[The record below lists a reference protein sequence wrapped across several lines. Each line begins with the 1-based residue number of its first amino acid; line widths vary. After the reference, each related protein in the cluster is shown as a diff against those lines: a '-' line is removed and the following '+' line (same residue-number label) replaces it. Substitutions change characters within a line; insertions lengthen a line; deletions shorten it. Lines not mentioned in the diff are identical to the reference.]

1 MREALHAVLLLET
14 QCKYYKTS
22 SIIFSSSLLSWRRGR
37 TSKGELTK
45 SVLLKMHSKKQT
57 SVKYYVGIDVGSASV
72 RAALVDE
79 FGTVVAHAEQ
89 PIQIWE
95 PQPDHYEQSSADI
108 WAACCT
114 VTKKVVCGIDASR
127 IRGVGFDATCSLVV
141 VDKQFQPLA
150 VNSEGQNSRNVIM
163 WMDHRA
169 VSQVDRINAT
179 QHRVLSYVGGVMSVE
194 MQPPKL
200 LWIKENLQESC
211 WEKAGYFFD
220 LPDFLSWKATG
231 VTARSL
237 CTLVCKWTYTSD
249 GGWDDSFWNIIGL
262 EDLVKDKYEKIGV
275 IGADVKGHNL
285 PCENQPITSRVAMIC
300 GTSSCHMGVSETPI
314 FVPGVWGPYF
324 SAMVPGLWLNEGGQ
338 SATGKLIEHV
348 VRGHVAFPELQS
360 KAAARA
366 QSIYTY
372 LNSHLDLIKKSLPV
386 GFLTVDLHVW
396 PDFHGNR
403 SPLTDLTLK
412 GMVVGLTLSR
422 GLDELALIYL
432 ATIQAIALGTRHI
445 LETMQAAGHHLNTLF
460 LCGGL
465 SKNPLFVQMHADITG
480 KPVVLSKEV
489 ESVLV
494 GAAILGACASGDFAS
509 IQEAMAKMG
518 KIGRVVQPNHKH
530 KRFYDKKY
538 EVFLKLVEHQ
548 REYRAIMKGF

>member
-1 MREALHAVLLLET
+1 M
-14 QCKYYKTS
+14 
-22 SIIFSSSLLSWRRGR
+22 SWQSDNHKVSFTG
-37 TSKGELTK
+37 
-45 SVLLKMHSKKQT
+45 LLKMHSSKQDL
-57 SVKYYVGIDVGSASV
+57 VNYYVGIDVGTASV
-72 RAALVDE
+72 RAALVDQ
-79 FGTVVAHAEQ
+79 FGTVVAHADQ

-95 PQPDHYEQSSADI
+95 PQPDYYEQSSDDI

-114 VTKKVVCGIDASR
+114 VTKKIVCGIDAER
-127 IRGVGFDATCSLVV
+127 IRGLGFDATCSLVV
-141 VDKQFQPLA
+141 VDKQFRPLA
-150 VNSEGQNSRNVIM
+150 VNYEGEHTRNIIL

-169 VSQVDRINAT
+169 ASQVARINGT
-179 QHRVLSYVGGVMSVE
+179 QHSVLSYVGGTMSVE

-200 LWIKENLQESC
+200 LWIKENLRKSC

-237 CTLVCKWTYTSD
+237 CTVVCKWMYSSEE
-249 GGWDDSFWNIIGL
+249 GWNDDFWRLIDL
-262 EDLVKDKYEKIGV
+262 EDLVEDKYEKIGI
-275 IGADVKGHNL
+275 IGGDVKGHNL
-285 PCENQPITSRVAMIC
+285 PCENQPITSRLALIC
-300 GTSSCHMGVSETPI
+300 GTSSCHMGISETPI
-314 FVPGVWGPYF
+314 YVPGVWGPYY
-324 SAMVPGLWLNEGGQ
+324 SAMVPGFWLNEGGQ

-348 VRGHVAFPELQS
+348 VQGHVAFPELQA
-360 KAAARA
+360 KAAASA

-403 SPLTDLTLK
+403 SPLADLTLK
-412 GMVVGLTLSR
+412 GMVVGLTLSQ
-422 GLDELALIYL
+422 GLDDLALIYL

-445 LETMQAAGHHLNTLF
+445 LETMQAAGHRINTLF

-465 SKNPLFVQMHADITG
+465 RKNPLFVQMHADITG
-480 KPVVLSKEV
+480 KPIVLSQEV

-509 IQEAMAKMG
+509 IQLTGKGAAGTAAARYTATLASLQRHQQTSWPLISLLLHLKKEGGHGENGKNWESCAAKP
-518 KIGRVVQPNHKH
+518 Q
-530 KRFYDKKY
+530 
-538 EVFLKLVEHQ
+538 
-548 REYRAIMKGF
+548 A